1 MTRIAKM
8 SLLGAAGAAAL
19 SALALSHGSASADS
33 VIVPVNTAVPIR
45 FETAV
50 STASSHA
57 GDLVVARVRDDV
69 RVDGR
74 VAIPAGSEVRGTV
87 VASRRAGKVEGTSR
101 LSVRFDS
108 VEIDGRK
115 HALDTPA
122 LTLVGRKTT
131 GRDAATVGIGTGAGA
146 VVGALLDGGDGAK
159 KGAVIGAAA
168 GGGTVLATRGPDV
181 AFPAGARY
189 RLRLTSPL
197 PIRG

>member
-8 SLLGAAGAAAL
+8 SLLAAAGAATL
-19 SALALSHGSASADS
+19 SVLALAHGSASADT
-33 VIVPVNTAVPIR
+33 VIVPVGTAIPIR
-45 FETAV
+45 FETAI
-50 STASSHA
+50 STASSRA
-57 GDLVVARVRDDV
+57 GDLVVARVREDV
-69 RVDGR
+69 RIDER

-87 VASRRAGKVEGTSR
+87 VGARRAGKVEGTAR

-108 VEIDGRK
+108 VEIGGRR
-115 HALDTPA
+115 HSLDSPA

-131 GRDAATVGIGTGAGA
+131 GRDAATVGVGTGAGV

-159 KGAVIGAAA
+159 KGALIGAAA

-189 RLRLTSPL
+189 RLRLASPL
-197 PIRG
+197 PVR